1 MLASGRCCGGPGL
14 SAWCAA
20 VRGGRHDR
28 GGGDPAPAAG
38 LPRGQGQ
45 VARARLFVGDV
56 LDGCP
61 VADDAVLLTSELVT
75 NAIAHTASGRG
86 GKVIVTVYRADTR
99 VRVDVHDDGSDQA
112 PVVHPVGEA
121 RESGFGLGLVELMAD
136 RWGHCGG
143 RRSRVV
149 WFMLEWKTNG

>member
-1 MLASGRCCGGPGL
+1 M
-14 SAWCAA
+14 
-20 VRGGRHDR
+20 
-28 GGGDPAPAAG
+28 
-38 LPRGQGQ
+38 
-45 VARARLFVGDV
+45 GDV

-86 GKVIVTVYRADTR
+86 GKVIVTRVPGRYRGSGSRSGTTGPIRSRSCTR
-99 VRVDVHDDGSDQA
+99 
-112 PVVHPVGEA
+112 VGEA

-143 RRSRVV
+143 RRGRVV
-149 WFMLEWKTNG
+149 WFMLEWKTNRLRPVTADRR

>member
-1 MLASGRCCGGPGL
+1 MTAATVIRPRRRVFPG
-14 SAWCAA
+14 A
-20 VRGGRHDR
+20 D
-28 GGGDPAPAAG
+28 
-38 LPRGQGQ
+38 GQ
-45 VARARLFVGDV
+45 VGRARLFVGDV

-75 NAIAHTASGRG
+75 NAIAHTASGTG

-99 VRVDVHDDGSDQA
+99 VRVEVHDDGSDRV
-112 PVVHPVGEA
+112 PVVRMGGEA

-143 RRSRVV
+143 RRGRVV
-149 WFMLEWKTNG
+149 WFMLEWKTAADPDGRR

>member
-1 MLASGRCCGGPGL
+1 MTAATVIRPRRRVFPGASG
-14 SAWCAA
+14 
-20 VRGGRHDR
+20 
-28 GGGDPAPAAG
+28 
-38 LPRGQGQ
+38 Q
-45 VARARLFVGDV
+45 VGRARLFVGDV

-99 VRVDVHDDGSDQA
+99 VRVEVKDDGSDQA

-136 RWGHCGG
+136 CWGHCGG
-143 RRSRVV
+143 RRGRVV

>member
-1 MLASGRCCGGPGL
+1 MRRYGAGGM
-14 SAWCAA
+14 SEAA
-20 VRGGRHDR
+20 VIR
-28 GGGDPAPAAG
+28 
-38 LPRGQGQ
+38 PRRRVFPGVKDQ

-61 VADDAVLLTSELVT
+61 AADDAVLLTSELVT

-86 GKVIVTVYRADTR
+86 GKVIVTVYRGDTG
-99 VRVDVHDDGSDQA
+99 VRVDVLDDGSDQA

-121 RESGFGLGLVELMAD
+121 RESGFGLGLVDLMAD

-149 WFMLEWKTNG
+149 WFMLGWKADG

>member
-1 MLASGRCCGGPGL
+1 MSE
-14 SAWCAA
+14 AA
-20 VRGGRHDR
+20 VIR
-28 GGGDPAPAAG
+28 
-38 LPRGQGQ
+38 PRRRVFPGVKDQ

-61 VADDAVLLTSELVT
+61 AAEDAVLLTSELVT

-86 GKVIVTVYRADTR
+86 GKVIVTVYRGDTG
-99 VRVDVHDDGSDQA
+99 VRVDVLDDGSDQA

-121 RESGFGLGLVELMAD
+121 RESGFGLGLVDLMAD

-143 RRSRVV
+143 GGGRGVGVLLRGGTKRGRRAR
-149 WFMLEWKTNG
+149 L

>member
-1 MLASGRCCGGPGL
+1 MSE
-14 SAWCAA
+14 AA
-20 VRGGRHDR
+20 VIR
-28 GGGDPAPAAG
+28 
-38 LPRGQGQ
+38 PRRRVFPGVKDQ

-61 VADDAVLLTSELVT
+61 AADDAVLLTSELVT

-86 GKVIVTVYRADTR
+86 GKVIVTVYRGDTG
-99 VRVDVHDDGSDQA
+99 VRVDVLDDGSDQA

-121 RESGFGLGLVELMAD
+121 RESGFGLGLVDLMAD

-149 WFMLEWKTNG
+149 WFMLGWKTDG

>member
-1 MLASGRCCGGPGL
+1 MTA
-14 SAWCAA
+14 AA
-20 VRGGRHDR
+20 VIR
-28 GGGDPAPAAG
+28 
-38 LPRGQGQ
+38 PRRRVFPGVRDQ

-99 VRVDVHDDGSDQA
+99 VRVDVLDDGSDQV

>member
-1 MLASGRCCGGPGL
+1 MTAATMIRPRRRVFPG
-14 SAWCAA
+14 
-20 VRGGRHDR
+20 
-28 GGGDPAPAAG
+28 AAG
-38 LPRGQGQ
+38 Q
-45 VARARLFVGDV
+45 VGRARLFVGDV

-75 NAIAHTASGRG
+75 NAITHTASGKG

-99 VRVDVHDDGSDQA
+99 VRVEVQDDGSEQA
-112 PVVHPVGEA
+112 PVAHLVGEA
-121 RESGFGLGLVELMAD
+121 RESGFGLELVELIAD

-149 WFMLEWKTNG
+149 WFTLEWKANG

>member
-1 MLASGRCCGGPGL
+1 VRRYGAGGVTAATVIRPRRRVFPG
-14 SAWCAA
+14 A
-20 VRGGRHDR
+20 V
-28 GGGDPAPAAG
+28 
-38 LPRGQGQ
+38 GQ

-61 VADDAVLLTSELVT
+61 VADDAILLTSELVT

-99 VRVDVHDDGSDQA
+99 VRVDVKDDGSDHA
-112 PVVHPVGEA
+112 PVAHPVGEA
-121 RESGFGLGLVELMAD
+121 RESGFGLGLVDLIAD

-143 RRSRVV
+143 RRGRVV

>member
-1 MLASGRCCGGPGL
+1 MPGVRRYGAGGV
-14 SAWCAA
+14 SEAA
-20 VRGGRHDR
+20 VIR
-28 GGGDPAPAAG
+28 
-38 LPRGQGQ
+38 PRRRVFPGVKDQ

-61 VADDAVLLTSELVT
+61 AADDAVLLTSELVT

-86 GKVIVTVYRADTR
+86 GKVIVTVYRGDTG
-99 VRVDVHDDGSDQA
+99 VRVDVLDDGSDQA

-121 RESGFGLGLVELMAD
+121 RESGFGLGLVDLMAD

-149 WFMLEWKTNG
+149 WFMLGWKPDG

>member
-1 MLASGRCCGGPGL
+1 MSE
-14 SAWCAA
+14 AA
-20 VRGGRHDR
+20 VIR
-28 GGGDPAPAAG
+28 
-38 LPRGQGQ
+38 PRRRVFPGVKDQ

-61 VADDAVLLTSELVT
+61 AAADAVLLTSELVT

-86 GKVIVTVYRADTR
+86 GKVIVTVYRGDTG
-99 VRVDVHDDGSDQA
+99 VRVDVLDDGSDQA

-121 RESGFGLGLVELMAD
+121 RESGFGLGLVDLMAD

-149 WFMLEWKTNG
+149 WFMLDWKTNS

>member
-1 MLASGRCCGGPGL
+1 MTE
-14 SAWCAA
+14 AA
-20 VRGGRHDR
+20 VIR
-28 GGGDPAPAAG
+28 
-38 LPRGQGQ
+38 PRRRVFPGVKDQ

-61 VADDAVLLTSELVT
+61 AADDAVLLTSELVT

-86 GKVIVTVYRADTR
+86 GKVIVTVYRGDTG
-99 VRVDVHDDGSDQA
+99 VRVDVLDDGSDQA

-121 RESGFGLGLVELMAD
+121 RESGFGLGLVDLMAD

-149 WFMLEWKTNG
+149 WFMLGWKTNG

>member
-1 MLASGRCCGGPGL
+1 MSE
-14 SAWCAA
+14 AA
-20 VRGGRHDR
+20 VIR
-28 GGGDPAPAAG
+28 
-38 LPRGQGQ
+38 PRRRVFPGVKDQ

-61 VADDAVLLTSELVT
+61 AAADAVLLTSELVT

-86 GKVIVTVYRADTR
+86 GKVIVTVYRGDTG
-99 VRVDVHDDGSDQA
+99 VRVDVLDDGSDQA

-121 RESGFGLGLVELMAD
+121 RESGFGLGLVDLMAD

-149 WFMLEWKTNG
+149 WFMLRWKADG

>member
-1 MLASGRCCGGPGL
+1 MSEAEVIRPRRRVFPG
-14 SAWCAA
+14 AK
-20 VRGGRHDR
+20 D
-28 GGGDPAPAAG
+28 
-38 LPRGQGQ
+38 Q

-61 VADDAVLLTSELVT
+61 AAADAVLLTSELVT

-86 GKVIVTVYRADTR
+86 GKVIVTVYRGDTA
-99 VRVDVHDDGSDQA
+99 VRVDVLDDGSDQA
-112 PVVHPVGEA
+112 PVVHPVGEP
-121 RESGFGLGLVELMAD
+121 RESGFGLGLVDLMAD

-149 WFMLEWKTNG
+149 WFMLGWKTNS

>member
-1 MLASGRCCGGPGL
+1 MTVATAIRPRRRVFPG
-14 SAWCAA
+14 A
-20 VRGGRHDR
+20 V
-28 GGGDPAPAAG
+28 
-38 LPRGQGQ
+38 GQ

-61 VADDAVLLTSELVT
+61 KADDAVLLTSELVT
-75 NAIAHTASGRG
+75 NAIAHTASGKG

-99 VRVDVHDDGSDQA
+99 VRVEVQDDGSDQA
-112 PVVHPVGEA
+112 PVVHPVGDA
-121 RESGFGLGLVELMAD
+121 RESGFGLELVEVIAD

-149 WFMLEWKTNG
+149 WFMLQWKTNS

>member
-1 MLASGRCCGGPGL
+1 MSEAEVIRPRRRVFPG
-14 SAWCAA
+14 
-20 VRGGRHDR
+20 VKD
-28 GGGDPAPAAG
+28 
-38 LPRGQGQ
+38 Q

-56 LDGCP
+56 LDGRP
-61 VADDAVLLTSELVT
+61 AAADAVLLTSELVT

-86 GKVIVTVYRADTR
+86 GKVIVTVYRGDTG
-99 VRVDVHDDGSDQA
+99 VRVDVLDDGSDQA

-121 RESGFGLGLVELMAD
+121 RESGFGLGLVDLMAD

-149 WFMLEWKTNG
+149 WFMLEWKTTG